1 MAQHAV
7 LSASSAAKWL
17 NCTPSARMEEKM
29 PDTAGESAAE
39 GTLAHKLA
47 ELKARKYFKITDKNE
62 FTKKYSKI
70 KKNELFDKDMD
81 RYTDE
86 YLEYLKDVGMAFD
99 TVPFVDFETRSNYS
113 HLVPEGFGTVD
124 CLMVCGE
131 ELHIIDF
138 KYGKTV
144 KVDAENNPQMLL
156 YAAGAVR
163 KFSLLYDIR
172 RIVLHIVQPRM
183 DNLVKWEISRS
194 DFDVWCESI
203 KPVAE
208 KAFKGEGECKVGEW
222 CDSHFCKSRAVCRA
236 YIQRMNGVLP
246 YLGKEPPVL
255 SDDEVGQALKLA
267 ADIKKWHGVIE
278 KYVLNAILG
287 GKSIKGWK
295 VVEGRSNRT
304 FDDVDKTYSML
315 ADKGIDKALL
325 YKSVPVTLTECEK
338 LLGKKDFA
346 QMCEGH
352 VIKPAGKP
360 TLAEDSDPREQ
371 YNPAVSDFAGLENN
385 N

>member
-1 MAQHAV
+1 
-7 LSASSAAKWL
+7 
-17 NCTPSARMEEKM
+17 
-29 PDTAGESAAE
+29 
-39 GTLAHKLA
+39 
-47 ELKARKYFKITDKNE
+47 
-62 FTKKYSKI
+62 
-70 KKNELFDKDMD
+70 
-81 RYTDE
+81 
-86 YLEYLKDVGMAFD
+86 
-99 TVPFVDFETRSNYS
+99 
-113 HLVPEGFGTVD
+113 
-124 CLMVCGE
+124 
-131 ELHIIDF
+131 
-138 KYGKTV
+138 
-144 KVDAENNPQMLL
+144 
-156 YAAGAVR
+156 
-163 KFSLLYDIR
+163 
-172 RIVLHIVQPRM
+172 
-183 DNLVKWEISRS
+183 
-194 DFDVWCESI
+194 
-203 KPVAE
+203 
-208 KAFKGEGECKVGEW
+208 
-222 CDSHFCKSRAVCRA
+222 
-236 YIQRMNGVLP
+236 MNGVLP

-315 ADKGIDKALL
+315 AEKGIDKALL

-346 QMCEGH
+346 QMCEDH

-360 TLAEDSDPREQ
+360 TLAEDCDPREP